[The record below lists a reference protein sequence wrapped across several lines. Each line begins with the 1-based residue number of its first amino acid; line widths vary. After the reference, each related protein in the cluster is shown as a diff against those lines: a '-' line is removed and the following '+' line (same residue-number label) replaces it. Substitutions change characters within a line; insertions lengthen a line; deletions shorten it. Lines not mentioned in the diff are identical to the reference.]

1 MSDSKKNYAAQEF
14 KPSQPNA
21 EPKKVEPVKIK
32 EKEPHEKYF
41 EAIAGSEEK
50 ANPFLSVFKE
60 IQNKE
65 KAPAKMDELLKKMV
79 VLVSHCEFTPEQKS
93 KNIIARLMESPEKIQ
108 KSLKEANS
116 VTNDFQKRNSNRYK
130 DKPREGGRY

>member
-1 MSDSKKNYAAQEF
+1 VSDSKKIYAAQEF
-14 KPSQPNA
+14 KPSQPVA

-41 EAIAGSEEK
+41 EVIAGSEEK